1 MTKTTDDDHCF
12 WILSTLE
19 TVDLEDP
26 EHVDEVVTACLS
38 WARAGHILAQQ
49 RAAVRGTWTVSL
61 PELSE
66 PVSKG
71 EIGRLLRSDNPD
83 AGIAL
88 LEKAWKQRA
97 AHPAKDGGLYT
108 ILDAERESC

>member
-61 PELSE
+61 PK
-66 PVSKG
+66 VSNALDTAPMALPAA
-71 EIGRLLRSDNPD
+71 ENRSC
-83 AGIAL
+83 L
-88 LEKAWKQRA
+88 
-97 AHPAKDGGLYT
+97 GGT
-108 ILDAERESC
+108 RRGQPTRRTW